1 MTFENVGYMRESV
14 QFIVMITYAFRDLR
28 YTAVNTAFVSNQSVP
43 GAKIG
48 HCSNTVD

>member
-1 MTFENVGYMRESV
+1 MTFENIEDMWGSV
-14 QFIVMITYAFRDLR
+14 QFIVMTTHAFRDVG

-48 HCSNTVD
+48 HCSNTVY